1 MHLPRNQRS
10 HTGRNTASDCSTCQE
25 KTRVQL
31 IQYAAATCW
40 LYCFLSSIL
49 LSSLRHFQSEL
60 HSVVPDTI
68 YVLLHFFFFPFLK
81 DNAWINCTTELLK
94 KSLSSIS
101 RTVARSEEWQLNL
114 PEHSLITA
122 PTKMGFKAEDDWQGV
137 LSPALPEDRKTHHLV
152 PTRSSLNQATTRRLL
167 SRNLQMPSPVNCM
180 WACRT
185 WSQSWISR
193 EHQRWLKGHRP
204 YWGNKVESPQL
215 HGGLT
220 QQHSPSGDDARLKTV
235 AGIREWRLK
244 CNKWH

>member
-1 MHLPRNQRS
+1 MS
-10 HTGRNTASDCSTCQE
+10 GKDTCPVNPV
-25 KTRVQL
+25 RRCYLL
-31 IQYAAATCW
+31 IV
-40 LYCFLSSIL
+40 L
-49 LSSLRHFQSEL
+49 LSVKHIVVIIKTF
-60 HSVVPDTI
+60 SVGITQCCTWHNLCFAS
-68 YVLLHFFFFPFLK
+68 YFFFFHFLK
-81 DNAWINCTTELLK
+81 DNAWINCTTELFK

-114 PEHSLITA
+114 PEHSLITV